1 MDNDEKIHA
10 HLVSVWRES
19 KAFFSVGG
27 KEGMLFLTD
36 NHMMFVSKTER
47 TKYWWEPVVKRQNI
61 SFLRSGSM
69 LKTQDGYN
77 EKDLKIDL
85 ENKKNLE
92 ITYDNVLEIS
102 SEKKEWANVMHMRF
116 LLDGEEKDYQFSIVL
131 DWVKYPIKDPMKYL
145 KVDWEPFIEF
155 VKSRRRISE

>member
-1 MDNDEKIHA
+1 MEEEEKIQA
-10 HLVSVWRES
+10 HILSVWREA
-19 KAFFSVGG
+19 KGFFTIGG

-36 NHMMFVSKTER
+36 KHLMFVSKTER
-47 TKYWWEPVVKRQNI
+47 TKYWWEPAVKRQNI
-61 SFLRSGSM
+61 AFLRAGNM
-69 LKTQDGYN
+69 LVTQDGYT
-77 EKDLKIDL
+77 EQDLRIDL

-92 ITYDNVLEIS
+92 ITFDNVLDIS

-116 LLDGEEKDYQFSIVL
+116 LHDGEEKDFQFSIVL

-155 VKSRRRISE
+155 VKSRRRVSE

>member
-1 MDNDEKIHA
+1 MEDNEKIHA
-10 HLVSVWRES
+10 HILSVWREA
-19 KAFFSVGG
+19 KGFFTIGG

-36 NHMMFVSKTER
+36 SHLMFISKTER
-47 TKYWWEPVVKRQNI
+47 TKYWWEPAVKRQNI
-61 SFLRSGSM
+61 AFLRAGSM
-69 LKTQDGYN
+69 LVTQDGYN
-77 EKDLKIDL
+77 EGDLRIDL

-102 SEKKEWANVMHMRF
+102 SEKKEWANVMHMKF
-116 LLDGEEKDYQFSIVL
+116 LHDGEEKDYQFSVVL
-131 DWVKYPIKDPMKYL
+131 VWVKYPINDPMKYL

>member
-1 MDNDEKIHA
+1 MEDNEKIHA
-10 HLVSVWRES
+10 HIVSVWRET
-19 KAFFSVGG
+19 KGFFTIGG

-61 SFLRSGSM
+61 AFLRSGSM

-77 EKDLKIDL
+77 ETDLKIDL

-92 ITYDNVLEIS
+92 ITYDNILEIS

-155 VKSRRRISE
+155 VKSRRIISE

>member
-1 MDNDEKIHA
+1 MEDNEKIHA
-10 HLVSVWRES
+10 HIVSVWREA
-19 KAFFSVGG
+19 KGFFTIGG

-36 NHMMFVSKTER
+36 NHIMFVSKTER

-92 ITYDNVLEIS
+92 ITYDNVLELSLI
-102 SEKKEWANVMHMRF
+102 H
-116 LLDGEEKDYQFSIVL
+116 I
-131 DWVKYPIKDPMKYL
+131 
-145 KVDWEPFIEF
+145 
-155 VKSRRRISE
+155 

>member
-1 MDNDEKIHA
+1 MEENEKIHA
-10 HLVSVWRES
+10 HIVSVWREA
-19 KAFFSVGG
+19 KGFFTIGG

-61 SFLRSGSM
+61 AFLRSGSM

-77 EKDLKIDL
+77 ETDLKIDL
-85 ENKKNLE
+85 ENKKNFE
-92 ITYDNVLEIS
+92 ITYDNILEIS

-131 DWVKYPIKDPMKYL
+131 DWVKYHIKDPMKYL

>member
-1 MDNDEKIHA
+1 MEEDEKIHA
-10 HLVSVWRES
+10 HIVSVWREA
-19 KAFFSVGG
+19 KGFFTIGG

-61 SFLRSGSM
+61 AFLRSGSM

-102 SEKKEWANVMHMRF
+102 SEKKEWANVMHMKF

-131 DWVKYPIKDPMKYL
+131 DWVKYTIKDQMKYL

>member
-1 MDNDEKIHA
+1 MEDNEKIHA
-10 HLVSVWRES
+10 HILSVWREA
-19 KAFFSVGG
+19 KGFFTIGG

-36 NHMMFVSKTER
+36 SHLMFISKTER
-47 TKYWWEPVVKRQNI
+47 TKYWWEPAVKRQNI
-61 SFLRSGSM
+61 AFLRAGSM
-69 LKTQDGYN
+69 LVTQDGYN
-77 EKDLKIDL
+77 EGDLRIDL

-102 SEKKEWANVMHMRF
+102 SEKKEWANVMHMKF
-116 LLDGEEKDYQFSIVL
+116 LHDGEEKDYQFSVVL

>member
-1 MDNDEKIHA
+1 
-10 HLVSVWRES
+10 
-19 KAFFSVGG
+19 
-27 KEGMLFLTD
+27 
-36 NHMMFVSKTER
+36 
-47 TKYWWEPVVKRQNI
+47 
-61 SFLRSGSM
+61 M

>member
-1 MDNDEKIHA
+1 MEENEKIHA
-10 HLVSVWRES
+10 HIVSVWREA
-19 KAFFSVGG
+19 KGFFTIGG

-61 SFLRSGSM
+61 AFLRSGSM

-77 EKDLKIDL
+77 ETDLKIDL
-85 ENKKNLE
+85 ENKKNFE
-92 ITYDNVLEIS
+92 ITYDNILEIS

-116 LLDGEEKDYQFSIVL
+116 LLDVEEKDYQFSIVL

>member
-1 MDNDEKIHA
+1 VEEEEKIQA
-10 HLVSVWRES
+10 HILSVWREA
-19 KAFFSVGG
+19 KGFFTIGG

-36 NHMMFVSKTER
+36 KHLMFVSKTER
-47 TKYWWEPVVKRQNI
+47 TKYWWEPAVKRQNI
-61 SFLRSGSM
+61 AFLRAGNM
-69 LKTQDGYN
+69 LVTQDGYT
-77 EKDLKIDL
+77 EQDLRIDL

-92 ITYDNVLEIS
+92 ITFDNVLDIS

-116 LLDGEEKDYQFSIVL
+116 LHDGEEKDFQFSIVL

-155 VKSRRRISE
+155 VKSRRRVSE

>member
-1 MDNDEKIHA
+1 MEDGEKIHA
-10 HLVSVWRES
+10 HILSVWREA
-19 KAFFSVGG
+19 KGFFTIGG

-36 NHMMFVSKTER
+36 SHLMFVSKTER
-47 TKYWWEPVVKRQNI
+47 TKYWWEPAVKRQNI
-61 SFLRSGSM
+61 AFLRAGSM
-69 LKTQDGYN
+69 LVTQDGYN
-77 EKDLKIDL
+77 EGDLRIDL

-92 ITYDNVLEIS
+92 ISFDNILEIN
-102 SEKKEWANVMHMRF
+102 SEKKEWGSVMHMKF
-116 LLDGEEKDYQFSIVL
+116 LHDGEEKEFQYSVVL

>member
-1 MDNDEKIHA
+1 VEDEEKIQA
-10 HLVSVWRES
+10 HILSVWREA
-19 KAFFSVGG
+19 KGFFTIGG

-36 NHMMFVSKTER
+36 KHLMFVSKTER
-47 TKYWWEPVVKRQNI
+47 TKYWWEPAVKRQNI
-61 SFLRSGSM
+61 AFLRAGNM
-69 LKTQDGYN
+69 LVTQDGYT
-77 EKDLKIDL
+77 EQDLRIDL

-92 ITYDNVLEIS
+92 ITFDNVLDIS

-116 LLDGEEKDYQFSIVL
+116 LHDGEEKDFQFSIVL

-155 VKSRRRISE
+155 VKSRRRVSE

>member
-1 MDNDEKIHA
+1 MEDNEKIHA
-10 HLVSVWRES
+10 HIVSVWREA
-19 KAFFSVGG
+19 KGFFTIGG

-36 NHMMFVSKTER
+36 RHMMFVSKTER

-61 SFLRSGSM
+61 AFLRSGSM

-102 SEKKEWANVMHMRF
+102 SEKKEWANVMHMKF
-116 LLDGEEKDYQFSIVL
+116 LLNGEEKDYQFSIVL

>member
-1 MDNDEKIHA
+1 MEDEEKIQA
-10 HLVSVWRES
+10 HILSVWREA
-19 KAFFSVGG
+19 KGFFTIGG

-36 NHMMFVSKTER
+36 KHLMFVSKTER
-47 TKYWWEPVVKRQNI
+47 TKYWWEPAVKRQNI
-61 SFLRSGSM
+61 AFLRAGNM
-69 LKTQDGYN
+69 LVTQDGYT
-77 EKDLKIDL
+77 EQDLRIDL

-92 ITYDNVLEIS
+92 ITFDNVLDIS

-116 LLDGEEKDYQFSIVL
+116 LHDGEEKDFQFSIVL

-155 VKSRRRISE
+155 VKSRRRVSE

>member
-1 MDNDEKIHA
+1 MEENEKIHA
-10 HLVSVWRES
+10 HIVSVRREE
-19 KAFFSVGG
+19 KGFFTIGG

-36 NHMMFVSKTER
+36 KHMMFVSKTER

-61 SFLRSGSM
+61 AFLRSGSM

-77 EKDLKIDL
+77 EKDLQIDL

-92 ITYDNVLEIS
+92 ITYDNILEIS
-102 SEKKEWANVMHMRF
+102 SEKKEWANVMHMKF

>member
-1 MDNDEKIHA
+1 M
-10 HLVSVWRES
+10 
-19 KAFFSVGG
+19 
-27 KEGMLFLTD
+27 
-36 NHMMFVSKTER
+36 
-47 TKYWWEPVVKRQNI
+47 
-61 SFLRSGSM
+61 
-69 LKTQDGYN
+69 
-77 EKDLKIDL
+77 KIDL

-92 ITYDNVLEIS
+92 ITYDNILEIS

-155 VKSRRRISE
+155 VKSRQIIKE

>member
-1 MDNDEKIHA
+1 MEEDEKIHA
-10 HLVSVWRES
+10 HIVSVWREA
-19 KAFFSVGG
+19 KEFFTIGG

-61 SFLRSGSM
+61 AFLRAGSM
-69 LKTQDGYN
+69 LVTQDGYN
-77 EKDLKIDL
+77 EGDLRIDL

-102 SEKKEWANVMHMRF
+102 SEKKEWANVMHMKF
-116 LLDGEEKDYQFSIVL
+116 LHDGEEKDYQFSVVL

>member
-1 MDNDEKIHA
+1 MEDNETVHA
-10 HLVSVWRES
+10 HILSVWRES
-19 KAFFSVGG
+19 KGFFTIGG

-36 NHMMFVSKTER
+36 NHLMFVSKTER
-47 TKYWWEPVVKRQNI
+47 TKYWWEPAVKRQNI
-61 SFLRSGSM
+61 AFLRGGSM
-69 LKTQDGYN
+69 LVTQDGYT
-77 EKDLKIDL
+77 EQDLQIDL

-92 ITYDNVLEIS
+92 ITYDNILEIS

>member
-1 MDNDEKIHA
+1 MEDNEKIHA
-10 HLVSVWRES
+10 HIVSVWREA
-19 KAFFSVGG
+19 KGFFTIGG

-36 NHMMFVSKTER
+36 KHMMFVTKTER

-61 SFLRSGSM
+61 AFLRSGSM

-77 EKDLKIDL
+77 EKDLQIDL

-92 ITYDNVLEIS
+92 ITYDNILEIS
-102 SEKKEWANVMHMRF
+102 SEKKEWANVMHMKF

>member
-1 MDNDEKIHA
+1 MEDNEKIHA
-10 HLVSVWRES
+10 HIVSVWRET
-19 KAFFSVGG
+19 KGFFTIGG

-61 SFLRSGSM
+61 AFLRSGSM

-77 EKDLKIDL
+77 ETDLKIDL
-85 ENKKNLE
+85 ENKKNLV
-92 ITYDNVLEIS
+92 ITYDNILEIS